1 MPTDAINAQAVL
13 KALAEPRRAD
23 IIRLLERRHR
33 TQTGLCRDLG
43 MSQPLLS
50 HHLKA
55 LRDVGL
61 IDTTLCDGIQVY
73 QLRTDALH
81 ALSDRITTMISNAE
95 RVAEHRPC

>member
-1 MPTDAINAQAVL
+1 MPRDAFDAHAVL
-13 KALAEPRRAD
+13 RVIAEPRRAD

-33 TQTGLCRDLG
+33 TQSGLCRDLG

-55 LRDVGL
+55 LRDTGL
-61 IDTTLCDGIQVY
+61 IDTTLCKGIQVY
-73 QLRTDALH
+73 QLRSDALH
-81 ALSDRITTMISNAE
+81 ALSDRIATMIRNAE

>member
-1 MPTDAINAQAVL
+1 VPAHAINAQAVL

-61 IDTTLCDGIQVY
+61 IDTTCAMASRSTNSGP
-73 QLRTDALH
+73 T
-81 ALSDRITTMISNAE
+81 
-95 RVAEHRPC
+95 PCTL

>member
-1 MPTDAINAQAVL
+1 MPAHAINAQAVL

-55 LRDVGL
+55 LRDVDL

-81 ALSDRITTMISNAE
+81 ALSDRIATMISNAE

>member
-1 MPTDAINAQAVL
+1 VPSGAIDAHAVL
-13 KALAEPRRAD
+13 KVIAEPRRAD

-33 TQTGLCRDLG
+33 TQSGLCRDLG

-55 LRDVGL
+55 LRDAGL
-61 IDTTLCDGIQVY
+61 IDTTLCEGIQVS

-81 ALSDRITTMISNAE
+81 ALSDRIATMISNAE

>member
-1 MPTDAINAQAVL
+1 VPTDAINAQAVL

-81 ALSDRITTMISNAE
+81 ALSDRIAAMIGNAE